1 MLYMK
6 KQEEKEKKRR
16 NNNMGMLFVLILI
29 MIIIF
34 FIIFAIKGLVFWGI
48 GSFVCWAFSIPF
60 TFTFWHGVAIALIIS
75 LITGAFK
82 KEVTV
87 TYEGFRPKIDKWL
100 D

>member
-6 KQEEKEKKRR
+6 KQEEKERKRR

-34 FIIFAIKGLVFWGI
+34 FVIFAIKGLFWGI